1 MLVNSSIEEG
11 SLFCYVSHVEISQTP
26 TPPHCALSTIGKL
39 SIPRGAWRL
48 FHNVQTYG
56 TTFMEYL
63 KLKIQY
69 NQN

>member
-11 SLFCYVSHVEISQTP
+11 SLFCYVSGVEISQIA

-39 SIPRGAWRL
+39 SVSRGAWRW

-56 TTFMEYL
+56 ATFINI
-63 KLKIQY
+63 KQFCH
-69 NQN
+69 